1 MREKPGSFLVA
12 IVDHLT
18 SAVGY
23 AVIVVCLGW
32 NGVGTSTRTTSGS
45 VGNQS

>member
-23 AVIVVCLGW
+23 AVIAVCLGVFLVLVC
-32 NGVGTSTRTTSGS
+32 GGPT
-45 VGNQS
+45 

>member
-12 IVDHLT
+12 IVDQLT

-23 AVIVVCLGW
+23 AVIAVCLGVSLVLVC
-32 NGVGTSTRTTSGS
+32 GGPT
-45 VGNQS
+45 